1 MDREY
6 VRNNA
11 LRVID
16 GISNKFKLFLGLQTR
31 CQCQRAA
38 ISKEESDMKEL
49 CIRSKGSI
57 VHVMVI
63 IDFKM
68 KFETKSSRESTVEH
82 YGKRGLGWH
91 GMK

>member
-6 VRNNA
+6 IHNNA

-16 GISNKFKLFLGLQTR
+16 GISNKFKLFLGHQAR

-49 CIRSKGSI
+49 CLRSKGST
-57 VHVMVI
+57 VHAIVI

-68 KFETKSSRESTVEH
+68 KFETKRSRESTVDH
-82 YGKRGLGWH
+82 YGKRGLG
-91 GMK
+91 